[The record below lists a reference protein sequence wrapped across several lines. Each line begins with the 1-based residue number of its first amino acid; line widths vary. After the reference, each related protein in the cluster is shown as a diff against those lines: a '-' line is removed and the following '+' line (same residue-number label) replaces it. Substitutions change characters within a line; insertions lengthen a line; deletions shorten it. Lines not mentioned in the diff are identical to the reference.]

1 MAIIHRKNLTVY
13 NNAQSWKTFFDSFNS
28 ALISATISGSA
39 LHVVLNDDITV
50 IFTNFSSTWFY
61 IQVYRNSTQLFS
73 KPMES
78 DSSGML
84 EITVVAS
91 DDFFCMQVKDRFPH
105 YCAVVYEN
113 IANTSLYGYQ
123 YDGSARIP
131 ITAITLYDASNG
143 TDTCIHGTVLNYAC
157 QTGVLN
163 FISSDI
169 LWSGNAKFAA
179 DDNLVACTTV
189 SIDSVITF
197 NGANY
202 YSLGTNTLIPMD
214 VS

>member
-13 NNAQSWKTFFDSFNS
+13 NNIQSWKTFFDSFNS
-28 ALISATISGSA
+28 ALISTSISGSA
-39 LHVVLNDDITV
+39 LNVVLNNDITV
-50 IFTNFSSTWFY
+50 TFSFSGTWFY

-78 DSSGML
+78 DGSGKM

-91 DDFFCMQVKDRFPH
+91 DDFFCMQVKDRYPH

-113 IANTSLYGYQ
+113 ISSTSLYGYQ
-123 YDGSARIP
+123 YDGSTRIP

-143 TDTCIHGTVLNYAC
+143 TDTCTHGVVLNYAC
-157 QTGVLN
+157 QTGILN

-169 LWSGNAKFAA
+169 LWSDTAKFAT
-179 DDNLVACTTV
+179 DNNLIACTTV
-189 SIDSVITF
+189 AMDCVITF

-214 VS
+214 AS